1 MHGLQSAPPSAEENV
16 PNHAVF
22 SNVCNVMPDAN
33 KDTSTYAGGEESG
46 VVQGEGECHTP
57 TPQVKDHPRWLAK
70 YSYLNQH
77 GELSYVDLHE
87 NNEYYY
93 YPEFC
98 GHPVGG
104 NNHQLS
110 GDPAG
115 EAADHVADYV
125 SGEPVEGPGSG
136 GEWS

>member
-1 MHGLQSAPPSAEENV
+1 MVNL
-16 PNHAVF
+16 
-22 SNVCNVMPDAN
+22 
-33 KDTSTYAGGEESG
+33 
-46 VVQGEGECHTP
+46 
-57 TPQVKDHPRWLAK
+57 
-70 YSYLNQH
+70 
-77 GELSYVDLHE
+77 YVDLHE

-125 SGEPVEGPGSG
+125 SGEPVEWPGIG
-136 GEWS
+136 GG